1 MLKKRMSMK
10 FPKIGMR
17 SIKTFI
23 AVFLSMIISSLLGFT
38 SPLYT
43 TLTAFFCMQS
53 SIIESSEMASKRGIG
68 TIIGAVFSLIYLLLV
83 PENVYMIPFGIL
95 GIIYLCILIDKRDNI
110 PMAGAVFLIISF
122 GVSEEKSFDTIV
134 YVIDRVLAT
143 FVGIVIAIFVN
154 YYIKPPNPF
163 EKLKELDRWLI
174 VFIEKNIGEAE
185 QFEKIKGLEEYRLK
199 NHEFRDIIEFYHKEI
214 NSKRHAVDIKY
225 YMRHLTLF
233 RTAYSHIFILNSKKE
248 DMGLDIQKYHMEN
261 LRAIKEELIK
271 ESMVD

>member
-1 MLKKRMSMK
+1 MQ
-10 FPKIGMR
+10 FPKVGMR

-23 AVFLSMIISSLLGFT
+23 AVLLSMIISSLIGFS
-38 SPLYT
+38 SPVYT

-68 TIIGAVFSLIYLLLV
+68 TIIGGVFSLIYLLL
-83 PENVYMIPFGIL
+83 IPKNIYIIPLGIL
-95 GIIYLCILIDKRDNI
+95 GIIYLCNLIDKRDTI

-122 GVSEEKSFDTIV
+122 GVNEGTDFNTVD

-163 EKLKELDRWLI
+163 KKLYELDYWLMA
-174 VFIEKNIGEAE
+174 FIEKNIGEV
-185 QFEKIKGLEEYRLK
+185 EKYVKVKGLEEYRLK
-199 NHEFRDIIEFYHKEI
+199 NHEFREIIEFYHKEI
-214 NSKRHAVDIKY
+214 NSKRHDVDIKY

-233 RTAYSHIFILNSKKE
+233 RTAYSHIFILNARKE
-248 DMGLDIQKYHMEN
+248 DMSLDIQKYHIEN
-261 LRAIKEELIK
+261 LKGIKDELMK
-271 ESMVD
+271 ERHGKLKE